1 MSIKDKTIIDYEN
14 QINKINQT
22 QKQAEESFNN
32 VSMIKA
38 KDNEI
43 KNKQE
48 EINEL
53 IVKLNKANSN
63 IEKLT
68 FELNTLKNLQLVIL
82 KKKFKKM
89 LKEKKSKKM

>member
-1 MSIKDKTIIDYEN
+1 
-14 QINKINQT
+14 
-22 QKQAEESFNN
+22 
-32 VSMIKA
+32 MIKA

-53 IVKLNKANSN
+53 TRKLNKANSN

-68 FELNTLKNLQLVIL
+68 FELNTLKTSSSNIEEKVQENVEGE
-82 KKKFKKM
+82 KVKKM
-89 LKEKKSKKM
+89 